1 DDRARVG
8 GPHPVAESRRAPRE
22 HRVARDREARG
33 GRIHRA
39 SDRRDRAPR
48 TARRRPDRR
57 LLRPEDGKARSRE
70 AEGGLRVRPPRAARL
85 APRRRDAL
93 LRPRIDDCQVPARH
107 RVLERHVGGR
117 VVRRLL
123 EQPGGLRLER
133 QRRGGVG
140 VRVAA
145 GPRGPRAVLRR
156 GRNRDPLSHLG
167 RPVRRRAGERAL
179 DAPRADRARGRH
191 RARAARPGEERDGRA
206 LTTSFESPTRRAAAS
221 ALAYVAVFAVLFHRW
236 IAASAEATSAFNGQA
251 DNRLL
256 PYLLAWVAQALAT
269 RPHDLF
275 DAPMFFPARGML
287 TGSEHYLSLQLLFAP
302 AYAWSRN
309 PLLAANFVA
318 MASFVIAAFAMER
331 LLAAAGFAWWSA
343 WLAGLVFGLG
353 PLRYPASIQVIQN
366 LKLFLPLTALAILL
380 LRRRPTA
387 RRGASLVAALLAGLF
402 ASYYAALNVGL
413 TAVLWTS
420 LEAARPGPR
429 RARFVA
435 LVAVALAISVALLA
449 AFSRPYFERR
459 RSFDALAAEAARV
472 HATDVGEPAG
482 VAAGDARNADGWF
495 PFGPFARRF
504 GAMTGAVAPALAVFG
519 LLALAARDPGVRRIA
534 AAGVAFAVAGLAL
547 ALRFHS
553 RALPSPLSELLG
565 FYRFPWRFLVLF
577 GFGIALLA
585 GAGAEAAGR
594 RFGAR
599 RATAASLAAAAILL
613 VADGGKMMWVPLD
626 RVTAIARDAGAYRAV
641 GAIARANGEG
651 PLAEVPRIGTAR
663 TDWQYDALLGSMLHG
678 QPLVTGYTGYA
689 PPHSGLVDSWL
700 AELPS
705 PVALADLADAT
716 QLRWLLVRPESD
728 WADPVARRRLL
739 AELDRNPE
747 VGPPFEIGSWTL
759 RRIDRAPR

>member
-1 DDRARVG
+1 
-8 GPHPVAESRRAPRE
+8 
-22 HRVARDREARG
+22 
-33 GRIHRA
+33 
-39 SDRRDRAPR
+39 
-48 TARRRPDRR
+48 
-57 LLRPEDGKARSRE
+57 
-70 AEGGLRVRPPRAARL
+70 
-85 APRRRDAL
+85 
-93 LRPRIDDCQVPARH
+93 
-107 RVLERHVGGR
+107 
-117 VVRRLL
+117 
-123 EQPGGLRLER
+123 
-133 QRRGGVG
+133 
-140 VRVAA
+140 
-145 GPRGPRAVLRR
+145 
-156 GRNRDPLSHLG
+156 
-167 RPVRRRAGERAL
+167 
-179 DAPRADRARGRH
+179 
-191 RARAARPGEERDGRA
+191 
-206 LTTSFESPTRRAAAS
+206 
-221 ALAYVAVFAVLFHRW
+221 VLFHRW

-759 RRIDRAPR
+759 RRIDRAPRHPEWFAALAALPRPDATLLGTPRRALDAREAAGRVAVVRPPGELRARAGDAIALEVSVANDGTETWPVLAQRATGTRHIVSLVVRWRPAATDGAVDDTSDGVATLARLRRDVPPGETAVQKLWVVAPAAPGRYRVEIALAQGDSPRAFSTSHPADVDATVTDGTSP